1 MASIHDYIYYKL
13 SNNAGVTAL
22 VGTRIYPQVAPQTET
37 RPLIVYSII
46 SDVPTNT
53 KSGGSTL
60 DAYRVQITCLADSVD
75 TYNGQDKINAIGEAV
90 RSLFEFIQND
100 TQASVTIQQSFFL
113 SESDAFDQTGGKDGT
128 YMKFQDY
135 TFWKTR

>member
-22 VGTRIYPQVAPQTET
+22 TGTRIYPQVAPQTET
-37 RPLIVYSII
+37 RPLIVYNII
-46 SDVPTNT
+46 SNVPTNT

-75 TYNGQDKINAIGEAV
+75 EYNGQDKINAIGNAV

-100 TQASVTIQQSFFL
+100 TQVSVTIQQTYFL
-113 SESDAFDQTGGKDGT
+113 NEVDSFDQTGGQDGT
-128 YMKFQDY
+128 YMKFMDFI
-135 TFWKTR
+135 FWKTR